1 VSPRDDA
8 GPGSPEDS
16 AQGGARSGE
25 QPQPEPGPSQDRG
38 ERIGW
43 DQLSTTPSEQAT
55 LTGGPADR
63 GRPGASRRRRRGA
76 EDLMVPE
83 AEFRSYYGRQVIH
96 EPTWKVPDV
105 PLYLYLGGL
114 AGSSSVI
121 GALADATGRPALR
134 RTARLTASIGSIG
147 SVAALIHDLGMPS
160 RFLNMLR
167 VFKPTS
173 PLSVGSWILSP
184 YSAFAGVAAA
194 AEVGGPLLAAGRL
207 PRLAPLLPLVAPVGR
222 ASGVAAA
229 LLGPPLATYTAVLIA
244 DTAVP
249 TWHESYPELPF
260 VFSGSGMA
268 AAGGLGMIAVP
279 VDQAGPARRAALL
292 GAALEL
298 GVSHRMEHRT
308 GLVGEPYRIGRQG
321 RWLRAAKALTAVGAA
336 GSLLAGRSRAVGVA
350 AGLALNAGS
359 LLTRFGVFEAGM
371 ASARDPKYTV
381 VPQRERLEAR
391 RRAHREAAEQDRSG
405 PEATGTD
412 PQEATPAA

>member
-1 VSPRDDA
+1 VSPREDQ
-8 GPGSPEDS
+8 GPGAPED
-16 AQGGARSGE
+16 AAGHEPRSGE
-25 QPQPEPGPSQDRG
+25 EPEPAPGPAQDRG

-43 DQLSTTPSEQAT
+43 DQLTTTPSEQAT
-55 LTGGPADR
+55 LTSGPKDR

-76 EDLMVPE
+76 EELMVPE
-83 AEFRSYYGRQVIH
+83 AKFQSYYGRQVIH

-121 GALADATGRPALR
+121 GALADVTGRPALR
-134 RTARLTASIGSIG
+134 RTARLTASIGSVG
-147 SVAALIHDLGMPS
+147 SVVALIHDLGMPS

-167 VFKPTS
+167 VFKVTS

-194 AEVGGPLLAAGRL
+194 AEVAQPLLAAGRL
-207 PRLAPLLPLVAPVGR
+207 PRLAPLLPLVGPAGR
-222 ASGVAAA
+222 VAGIAAA

-249 TWHESYPELPF
+249 TWHASYPELPF

-279 VDQAGPARRAALL
+279 VVQAGPARRAALV

-298 GVSHRMEHRT
+298 GVSHRMEHRI

-321 RWLRAAKALTAVGAA
+321 RWLKAAKALTAVGAV
-336 GSLLAGRSRAVGVA
+336 GSLLAGRSRAVAVA

-391 RRAHREAAEQDRSG
+391 RRAQREAAEQGQAG

-412 PQEATPAA
+412 PSEATSAA

>member
-1 VSPRDDA
+1 MSAPERREAERGMPASAGEPRDGEAPAPDA
-8 GPGSPEDS
+8 GPSP
-16 AQGGARSGE
+16 ASGE
-25 QPQPEPGPSQDRG
+25 R
-38 ERIGW
+38 RGW
-43 DQLSTTPSEQAT
+43 DQLTTTPSEQGT
-55 LTGGPADR
+55 LTGGPQDR

-76 EDLMVPE
+76 EELMVPE
-83 AEFRSYYGRQVIH
+83 AEFQSYYGRQVIH
-96 EPTWKVPDV
+96 TPTWKVPDV

-121 GALADATGRPALR
+121 GALADATGRPVLR
-134 RTARLTASIGSIG
+134 RTARLAGSIGSIG
-147 SVAALIHDLGMPS
+147 SVVALIHDLGMPS

-167 VFKPTS
+167 VFKVTS

-194 AEVGGPLLAAGRL
+194 AEVGGPLLASGRL
-207 PRLAPLLPLVAPVGR
+207 PRLAPLLPLVGPVGR

-229 LLGPPLATYTAVLIA
+229 VLGPPLATYTAVLIA

-260 VFSGSGMA
+260 VFAGSGMA
-268 AAGGLGMIAVP
+268 AAGGLGMIAAP
-279 VDQAGPARRAALL
+279 VHEAGPARRAAVA

-298 GVSHRMEHRT
+298 GLSHRMEHRT
-308 GLVGEPYRIGRQG
+308 GLVGEPYKIGRQG
-321 RWLRAAKALTAVGAA
+321 RWLKAAKALTAVGAVGA
-336 GSLLAGRSRAVGVA
+336 FFAGRSRAVGVA
-350 AGLALNAGS
+350 SGVALNAGS

-391 RRAHREAAEQDRSG
+391 RRAEAEAEAAAAAEGQDAGRVGS
-405 PEATGTD
+405 
-412 PQEATPAA
+412 AA